1 MKKMKKIYFLLIL
14 TAVLTSPLVAQTNA
28 LSGITLNTA
37 VDSAC
42 YAIGINY
49 GSGLGE
55 QMKSFP
61 GGEANLNALAEGFVR
76 AITGDFETLLIDPDE
91 AQAFLQSY
99 IMDATFKEA
108 EIAKEEEN
116 RFMAENKTKEGVIT
130 TESGLQYKIITQGDG
145 DKPTVEDRVTVNYK
159 GLLLDGTVF
168 QSSEEMG
175 SPLTIGMDQVLAGWT
190 ELLQLMPVGSKY
202 ITWIPSALGYG
213 AQGAG
218 QAIKPNTMLIFEVE
232 LLSIEK

>member
-1 MKKMKKIYFLLIL
+1 MKRFSIL
-14 TAVLTSPLVAQTNA
+14 FILAAVITSPIAAQQRGTL
-28 LSGITLNTA
+28 LSA

-42 YAIGINY
+42 YAYGIQV
-49 GSGLGE
+49 GTGLRE
-55 QMKSFP
+55 QMKAFP
-61 GGEANLNALAEGFVR
+61 GGEANLNALVEGLVC
-76 AITGDFETLLIDPDE
+76 AITSDFDGMLMVPED

-99 IMDATFKEA
+99 IMDMTVQEA
-108 EIAKEEEN
+108 EVAKEEEI
-116 RFMAENKTKEGVIT
+116 RFLSGNKTKEGVVV
-130 TESGLQYKIITQGDG
+130 TESGLQYKIITQGAG
-145 DKPTVEDRVTVNYK
+145 DKPTLEDKVTVNYK
-159 GLLLDGTVF
+159 GYLLDGTVF

-175 SPLTIGMDQVLAGWT
+175 YPLTIGLEQVLPGWT

-202 ITWIPSALGYG
+202 IAWIPAELGYG